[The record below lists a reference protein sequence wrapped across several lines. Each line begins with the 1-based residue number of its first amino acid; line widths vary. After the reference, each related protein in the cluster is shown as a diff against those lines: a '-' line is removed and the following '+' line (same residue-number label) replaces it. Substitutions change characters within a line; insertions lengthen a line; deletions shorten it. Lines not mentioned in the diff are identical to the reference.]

1 MASPTESSNDVAF
14 SLKIR
19 IPSENP
25 SAKPTYVTTKGD
37 ANNPPASELAN
48 FVLSVDLREGIN
60 SAAIYADIAIQ
71 DSAGLIQYL
80 KGSETF
86 EMKFT
91 RGKDAA
97 GYNLTAYNIDSRSR
111 SGNSDVYI
119 IQCVQTEFLV
129 NEVRNVFGSS
139 KVLFKKSSTAKGI
152 IETLMKDYIYG
163 KDKNGNQIK
172 PKNMFIEDS
181 KNTHQFV
188 ATNWRVFDTI
198 YWLAKHSVRSGSSDS
213 AAQNGFLFWQSRL
226 GYHFKSVDKM
236 IQEIKEQKYETVTN
250 PQTGKAR
257 LYRYRYEPKKTNDET
272 NDKFRIDSIV
282 FPEDKNFL
290 LALRNGSFA
299 GFSVAFDP
307 SEFSNSDLS
316 PETFA
321 PVTYTFGKT
330 DGSNKKVIN
339 FWNKMEHLESVNP
352 VDLFE
357 DGVRAMVNYPRR
369 IRYGMLPNR
378 VFDKNTNKSKDK
390 KQYSELAY
398 LQAYEHIR
406 MTTLK
411 NIQLIVK
418 IPGNLD
424 LYPGYGIEIV
434 IPETIDKGGVI
445 PKDVK
450 YGGRYLIAAV
460 RHLYDNNSLVT
471 ELLLYKDSIKKSA
484 TK

>member
-1 MASPTESSNDVAF
+1 MAAPTESSNDVAF
-14 SLKIR
+14 SFKIR
-19 IPSENP
+19 IPSEDIN
-25 SAKPTYVTTKGD
+25 AKPRYVT
-37 ANNPPASELAN
+37 NNEGASELAN
-48 FVLSVDLREGIN
+48 FVLAVDIREGIN
-60 SAAIYADIAIQ
+60 SSAIYADITIQ
-71 DSAGLIQYL
+71 DSANLIQYL

-86 EMKFT
+86 EIKFA
-91 RGKDAA
+91 RGRDVA
-97 GYNLTAYNIDSRSR
+97 GYALTSYNIDSRSR
-111 SGNSDVYI
+111 SGNSEVYI
-119 IQCVQTEFLV
+119 IQCVQTEFLI

-236 IQEIKEQKYETVTN
+236 IQEIKEQKYETKTN
-250 PQTGKAR
+250 DQTGKAR
-257 LYRYRYEPKKTNDET
+257 LYRYTYEPKKSNDET
-272 NDKFRIDSIV
+272 NDRFRIDSIV

-299 GFSVAFDP
+299 GFSVAFDIN
-307 SEFSNSDLS
+307 EFSNSDLS

-321 PVTYTFGKT
+321 PVTYTFDKP

-339 FWNKMEHLESVNP
+339 FWNKMEHLESINP
-352 VDLFE
+352 IDLF
-357 DGVRAMVNYPRR
+357 DAGVKAMVNYPKR

-378 VFDKNTNKSKDK
+378 VFDKNTTKSKDK

-434 IPETIDKGGVI
+434 IPETKPQGDRIE
-445 PKDVK
+445 KDIK
-450 YGGRYLIAAV
+450 YGGRYMIAGV
-460 RHLYDNNSLVT
+460 RHLYDNNTLVT
-471 ELLLYKDSIKKSA
+471 ELLLYKDSIKKSTA
-484 TK
+484 K